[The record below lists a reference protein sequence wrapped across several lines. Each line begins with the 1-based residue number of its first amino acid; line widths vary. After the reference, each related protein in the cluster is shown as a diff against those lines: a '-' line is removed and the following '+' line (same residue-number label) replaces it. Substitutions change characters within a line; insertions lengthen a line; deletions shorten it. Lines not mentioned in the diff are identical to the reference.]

1 MKKKTKIKFAGLVD
15 LGIFIDNLFDFSKPV
30 SVFARMGS
38 TGGGFSSSS
47 GGSSDS
53 GGFSSSGGG
62 TSFSSSSSYDG
73 SDDVSYLLASLYSNG
88 HIHWAMLGFNTLIA
102 IFLTALIWSILC
114 KYAKPQNRK
123 FTIALLV
130 MIFGLSVL
138 FPMIIGLCAFA
149 LLKMEN
155 DDADVPHR
163 SPSGSEINGKTL
175 LTMNLTI
182 AQFKAILKRDNIQLT
197 DEQPENEADLL
208 ITYKRAEYLY
218 GRLIRQYITGNHD
231 TRSLRKYTCES
242 FYEAMINE
250 IKLKASQQTIDDVV
264 VNKAKILK
272 YGKYRNLQIA
282 KIEAIGSDN
291 ETQANANFD
300 SSFKQEKWVDYVIYK
315 NGKIANIIYGE
326 HFHING
332 QDINHQKGL
341 GGKYEENDLR
351 DDEHDMFK

>member
-1 MKKKTKIKFAGLVD
+1 MKKKTKIKFAGLAG
-15 LGIFIDNLFDFSKPV
+15 LGIFINSLFDFSKP
-30 SVFARMGS
+30 VFARMGS
-38 TGGGFSSSS
+38 TGGGFSSSG
-47 GGSSDS
+47 GGSSGG
-53 GGFSSSGGG
+53 GGFSSSSGG

-163 SPSGSEINGKTL
+163 NNSGSEINGKTL

-208 ITYKRAEYLY
+208 IAYQRAEYLY
-218 GRLIRQYITGNHD
+218 GSLIRQYITGNHD
-231 TRSLRKYTCES
+231 TR
-242 FYEAMINE
+242 
-250 IKLKASQQTIDDVV
+250 
-264 VNKAKILK
+264 
-272 YGKYRNLQIA
+272 
-282 KIEAIGSDN
+282 
-291 ETQANANFD
+291 
-300 SSFKQEKWVDYVIYK
+300 
-315 NGKIANIIYGE
+315 
-326 HFHING
+326 
-332 QDINHQKGL
+332 
-341 GGKYEENDLR
+341 
-351 DDEHDMFK
+351 

>member
-1 MKKKTKIKFAGLVD
+1 MKKKTKIKFAGLAG
-15 LGIFIDNLFDFSKPV
+15 LGIFINSLFDFSKP
-30 SVFARMGS
+30 VFARMGS

-47 GGSSDS
+47 GGSSGG
-53 GGFSSSGGG
+53 GGFSSSSGGS
-62 TSFSSSSSYDG
+62 SFSSSSNYDG

-155 DDADVPHR
+155 EGDATVPHR
-163 SPSGSEINGKTL
+163 NNSGSEINGKTL

-208 ITYKRAEYLY
+208 IAYQRAEYLY
-218 GRLIRQYITGNHD
+218 GSLIRQYITGNHD

-242 FYEAMINE
+242 FYEAMVDE

-300 SSFKQEKWVDYVIYK
+300 SSFKQEKWIDYVIYK
-315 NGKIANIIYGE
+315 NGKIANIVYGE

-351 DDEHDMFK
+351 DDEHDLFK

>member
-1 MKKKTKIKFAGLVD
+1 MKKKTKIKFAGLAG
-15 LGIFIDNLFDFSKPV
+15 LGIFINSLFDFSKP
-30 SVFARMGS
+30 VFARMGS
-38 TGGGFSSSS
+38 TGGGFSSSGGDSS
-47 GGSSDS
+47 GG

-114 KYAKPQNRK
+114 KYAKPKNRK

-163 SPSGSEINGKTL
+163 NPSGSEINGKTL

-208 ITYKRAEYLY
+208 IAYQRAEYLY
-218 GRLIRQYITGNHD
+218 GSLIRQYITGNHD
-231 TRSLRKYTCES
+231 TRSLRKYTCKS

-272 YGKYRNLQIA
+272 YGKYRNLQIV

-315 NGKIANIIYGE
+315 NGKIANIVYGE

-351 DDEHDMFK
+351 DDEHDMFN

>member
-1 MKKKTKIKFAGLVD
+1 MKKKTKIKFAGLVG
-15 LGIFIDNLFDFSKPV
+15 LGIFINSLFDFSKPAF
-30 SVFARMGS
+30 VFARMGS
-38 TGGGFSSSS
+38 TGGGFSSS
-47 GGSSDS
+47 GGSSGG

-62 TSFSSSSSYDG
+62 SSFSSSSNYDG

-114 KYAKPQNRK
+114 KYAKPKNRK

-163 SPSGSEINGKTL
+163 NNSGSEINGKTL

-218 GRLIRQYITGNHD
+218 GSLIRQYITGNRD
-231 TRSLRKYTCES
+231 TKALEQYISGE
-242 FYEAMINE
+242 FYDAMVDE

-264 VNKAKILK
+264 VSKAKILK
-272 YGKYRNLQIA
+272 YGKYHNLQIV

>member
-1 MKKKTKIKFAGLVD
+1 MKKKTKIKFAGLAG
-15 LGIFIDNLFDFSKPV
+15 LGIVINSLFDFSKP
-30 SVFARMGS
+30 VFARMGS

-47 GGSSDS
+47 GGSSGG
-53 GGFSSSGGG
+53 GGFSSNGSG

-73 SDDVSYLLASLYSNG
+73 SDDISYLLASLYSNG
-88 HIHWAMLGFNTLIA
+88 HIHWVMLGFNTLIA

-155 DDADVPHR
+155 EGDATVPHR
-163 SPSGSEINGKTL
+163 NVSGSEINGKTL

-208 ITYKRAEYLY
+208 IAYKHAEYLY
-218 GRLIRQYITGNHD
+218 GSLIRQYITSNHD

-242 FYEAMINE
+242 FYEAMVDE

-272 YGKYRNLQIA
+272 YGKYRNLQIV

-300 SSFKQEKWVDYVIYK
+300 SSFKQEKWIDYVIYK

-341 GGKYEENDLR
+341 GGRYEENDLR